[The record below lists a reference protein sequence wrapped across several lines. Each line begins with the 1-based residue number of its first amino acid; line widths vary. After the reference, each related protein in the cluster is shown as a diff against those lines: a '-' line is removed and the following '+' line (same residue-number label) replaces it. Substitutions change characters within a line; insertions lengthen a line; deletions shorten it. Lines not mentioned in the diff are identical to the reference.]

1 MLRYIVAAAVAAA
14 CTTAALAAEEHRRH
28 GAHEHG
34 SAELNVAWEGKTVT
48 IELESPAVNIV
59 GFEHQ
64 PRTDA
69 QKKAVSSAM
78 ATLKKPDSL
87 FTFTPE
93 ARCTGKATG
102 VESELAKAHG
112 HKHDHDKKKDA
123 NEHSEFHA
131 TYSFTCENPEALK
144 TIDVNVFKLFPKT
157 HKLRAQVVSV
167 RGQSAAELK
176 PGAARLTLP

>member
-69 QKKAVSSAM
+69 QKKAVNDAM

-87 FTFTPE
+87 FAFTPE
-93 ARCTGKATG
+93 ARCAGKTTG

-112 HKHDHDKKKDA
+112 HT
-123 NEHSEFHA
+123 EFHA

-144 TIDVNVFKLFPKT
+144 TIDVNVFTLFPKT

-167 RGQSAAELK
+167 RGQSATELK